1 VRTPARAVAALA
13 LAWSATALAAGDE
26 RLALTVEGCPRLD
39 QARLRELVAIEL
51 ATVEAG
57 GAAASNVRLAC
68 AGERVSIDVAS
79 PASHAEL
86 DLAGAAEATRLR
98 LLALTITELLSP
110 NAAPAGAAPPAAPR
124 EERAADL
131 LARAPEP
138 PPTRRFAL
146 FVETSARRMGKPA
159 AWLGGV
165 GLGASLGLA
174 DFAALVLDL
183 RVESGQASTAL
194 ASVDWQQLAV
204 TGAVALG
211 VAGAR
216 WAVHAAPGWSVGF
229 ARLSGRPSASDATGG
244 ALSAAWSGPSLGLRA
259 RRALGRAAFVS
270 LEVAGGTVTR
280 RVVGLVD
287 GQTPLFEIDG
297 PWALAGLAAGVA
309 F

>member
-1 VRTPARAVAALA
+1 VRRLAGALAALA
-13 LAWSATALAAGDE
+13 LVWSATALAAGE

-57 GAAASNVRLAC
+57 GAAASSVRLAC
-68 AGERVSIDVAS
+68 AGERVTIDVAA

-86 DLAGAAEATRLR
+86 DLAGAEDATRLR
-98 LLALTITELLSP
+98 LLALTITEMLSP
-110 NAAPAGAAPPAAPR
+110 APPAGAAPAAAR
-124 EERAADL
+124 KEEVGADL
-131 LARAPEP
+131 AARAPEP
-138 PPTRRFAL
+138 PPSRRFAL
-146 FVETSARRMGKPA
+146 FAQTSARRMGRPA

-165 GLGASLGLA
+165 GLGASLGVA
-174 DFAALVLDL
+174 DFAALWLDL
-183 RVESGQASTAL
+183 RVETGEASPAV

-211 VAGAR
+211 VTGTR
-216 WAVHAAPGWSVGF
+216 WALHAAPGWSVGF
-229 ARLSGRPSASDATGG
+229 ARLSARPSATDARGG
-244 ALSAAWSGPSLGLRA
+244 AMTGAWSGPSLTLRA
-259 RRALGRAAFVS
+259 RRALGRAAFAS

-287 GQTPLFEIDG
+287 GQSTLFEIDG
-297 PWALAGLAAGVA
+297 PWALAGLAAGVV